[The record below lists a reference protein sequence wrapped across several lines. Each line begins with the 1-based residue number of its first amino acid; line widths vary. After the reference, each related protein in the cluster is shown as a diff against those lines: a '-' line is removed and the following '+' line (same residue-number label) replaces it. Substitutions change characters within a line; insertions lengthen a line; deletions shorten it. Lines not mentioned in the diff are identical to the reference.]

1 MKIHFF
7 NPAVHVICM
16 TLHTDVC
23 VCVNVSPDGA
33 KSIYHLAIR
42 VSHDNIK
49 EVNLLLYIYITATSL
64 LLEDFAPKCG
74 TWMKGTDPGQRW

>member
-49 EVNLLLYIYITATSL
+49 EVNMLLYIYNSNFTSSGRL
-64 LLEDFAPKCG
+64 CTKVWNLDEG
-74 TWMKGTDPGQRW
+74 N